1 MGIIVSMSNIDT
13 RTATVLFFW
22 GCPPMGALLIC
33 ARKRSYMPS
42 KDSKTPGKDDANVVK
57 FNAKDEKHAGK
68 EKNRPGN
75 TGSKV
80 VTYIILALLAIVMV
94 FGVFPSF
101 GSRGT
106 SSSIEFGSYDGTPIE
121 FSNGNYFYR
130 QYQQQAQQNKAT
142 GDAAAY
148 QIWRGAFE
156 STVFQTA
163 MSKKAE
169 DAGIR
174 VVGETLN
181 KAIID
186 SGVYDKDGK
195 FDVATYEKASIE
207 SKNQVKVRYEESLP
221 VQMVMNDVTSVLSAP
236 AELDYIVQMGD
247 TARSFEYAVF
257 DSSVYPDDLARQ
269 YAQANPALFTLI
281 DISVISLADEATAQ
295 SVRSSIE
302 SGSTTFEEA
311 AKANSR
317 DTFAAEGGRAGTW
330 YLYELQ
336 DNFSVPEEVNIL
348 YSTAVGQVSQ
358 AFAAPNGYVLYRVE
372 QAPFLADFED
382 TDVLADVKA
391 YIGTRDAEVVTA
403 YLEGKAQEF
412 AAGAA
417 LAEDFT
423 AAAEEAGVKTVS
435 VEATPVNVGGSNYLA
450 GFSYTDMG
458 GYLKAVASD
467 TAAMKTLYTTPV
479 GEVSTPI
486 AANNAFIVAKVTGE
500 SAMDSE
506 MSDYLKL
513 VYPYMSQSQSQQDLI
528 QSIFTSEKLKDNFL
542 TAFMENIM
550 GVGGSK

>member
-1 MGIIVSMSNIDT
+1 
-13 RTATVLFFW
+13 
-22 GCPPMGALLIC
+22 
-33 ARKRSYMPS
+33 MPS

-57 FNAKDEKHAGK
+57 FNAKDEKQAVK
-68 EKNRPGN
+68 EKNRPGL
-75 TGSKV
+75 TVSKV
-80 VTYIILALLAIVMV
+80 VTYVILALLAVVMV

-101 GSRGT
+101 GSGG
-106 SSSIEFGSYDGTPIE
+106 SSSNIEFGSFDGTPIE
-121 FSNGNYFYR
+121 FSYGNYFYR

-148 QIWRGAFE
+148 QIWRAAFE

-195 FDVATYEKASIE
+195 FDIATYEKASIE

-221 VQMVMNDVTSVLSAP
+221 VQMAMNDITSVLSAP

-257 DSSVYPDDLARQ
+257 DSNAYPDDLTRQ
-269 YAQANPALFTLI
+269 YAQANPALFTMI

-311 AKANSR
+311 AKTNSR
-317 DTFAAEGGRAGTW
+317 DSFAAEGGRAGTW
-330 YLYELQ
+330 YLFELQ
-336 DNFSVPEEVNIL
+336 DNFSVPEEVNVL
-348 YSTAVGQVSQ
+348 YSTPVGQVSQ

-382 TDVLADVKA
+382 AEVLADVKA

-412 AAGAA
+412 AAVAA
-417 LAEDFT
+417 TSDDFA
-423 AAAEEAGVKTVS
+423 AAAEDAGVQTIS

-450 GFSYTDMG
+450 GFAYTDMG
-458 GYLKAVASD
+458 GYLNALAND
-467 TAAMKTLYTTPV
+467 TEAMKMLYTTPV
-479 GEVSTPI
+479 GEVSTPLS
-486 AANNAFIVAKVTGE
+486 ANNAFIVAKVTGE

-513 VYPYMSQSQSQQDLI
+513 VYPYMAQSQSQQDLI
-528 QSIFTSEKLKDNFL
+528 QSIFTSEKLEDNFL
-542 TAFMENIM
+542 IAFMENIM
-550 GVGGSK
+550 GVGASK